1 MTRAAFFTSLKITL
15 IYVAGLFLCR
25 YASARMPA
33 GVYFFMATAYFGGAM
48 FWVFRITRNQLIRT
62 AALAGALQAADE
74 SFEDRVRQRT
84 AELEETIKNNKS
96 IEGIIPIC
104 ANCKSIR
111 NSTGHW
117 ERLESFIQRHS
128 KAVFSHGLCPDCNE
142 ALYGDQRRWLER
154 QLEKKTSEAV

>member
-1 MTRAAFFTSLKITL
+1 MTRAAFLTSLKITL

-25 YASARMPA
+25 YVLATMPA
-33 GVYFFMATAYFGGAM
+33 GVHFFMAAAYFGGAM
-48 FWVFRITRNQLIRT
+48 FWVFRITRKQLVQT
-62 AALAGALQAADE
+62 AALRGELQAVGE
-74 SFEDRVRQRT
+74 KFEDRVRLRT
-84 AELEETIKNNKS
+84 AELEETLKNNKS

-111 NSTGHW
+111 NGTGHW

-128 KAVFSHGLCPDCNE
+128 KAVFSHGLCPACNE